1 MGSSTVTI
9 RMVPLLLLLA
19 TLSTVT
25 PHGFLYDPPAR
36 NAMWRFGF
44 TNPVN
49 YNDNELYC
57 GGFSVQWSNNGG
69 KCGVCGDNWA
79 DNKPRPHEAGGR
91 YGNGVIGK
99 VYAMGQTIDV
109 DVDISANHWGH
120 FELNICPVDG
130 KNEDPTQEC
139 FDRHPLV
146 LTSDP
151 STHKFYVPLDS
162 PKITRFKYQVNLPHG
177 LSCSQ
182 CVVQWTYY
190 TGNTWGV
197 CSNGTEGM
205 GCGDQEMFRN
215 CADVMINSVV
225 GSYPPGALSSM
236 QPQLPRR
243 VQLYTE
249 TGQLAS
255 PLVVTA
261 RVCVATE
268 LYNSISGMDEWC
280 HKSCLSYPPNCP
292 ADKCKCLSHCEAV
305 GRLAGEEGTDVYC
318 HRNCLR
324 FPPNCPPDLCKCF
337 ATESSVSGDSSVA
350 FSLPLPPV
358 IAGQQ
363 QPWVQPL
370 PVFTYGGAGFGR
382 R

>member
-1 MGSSTVTI
+1 
-9 RMVPLLLLLA
+9 
-19 TLSTVT
+19 
-25 PHGFLYDPPAR
+25 
-36 NAMWRFGF
+36 
-44 TNPVN
+44 
-49 YNDNELYC
+49 
-57 GGFSVQWSNNGG
+57 
-69 KCGVCGDNWA
+69 
-79 DNKPRPHEAGGR
+79 
-91 YGNGVIGK
+91 
-99 VYAMGQTIDV
+99 
-109 DVDISANHWGH
+109 
-120 FELNICPVDG
+120 
-130 KNEDPTQEC
+130 
-139 FDRHPLV
+139 
-146 LTSDP
+146 
-151 STHKFYVPLDS
+151 
-162 PKITRFKYQVNLPHG
+162 
-177 LSCSQ
+177 
-182 CVVQWTYY
+182 
-190 TGNTWGV
+190 
-197 CSNGTEGM
+197 
-205 GCGDQEMFRN
+205 MFRN

-255 PLVVTA
+255 PLIVTA
-261 RVCVATE
+261 RVCVATD

-358 IAGQQ
+358 MAVEAGQQ